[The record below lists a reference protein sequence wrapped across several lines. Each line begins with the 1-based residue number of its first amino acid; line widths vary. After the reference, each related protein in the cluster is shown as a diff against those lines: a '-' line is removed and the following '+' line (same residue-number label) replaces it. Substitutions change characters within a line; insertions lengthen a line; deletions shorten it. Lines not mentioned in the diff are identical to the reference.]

1 MTKKHKHD
9 GTDSPEATKAATA
22 EVPTETAAATEA
34 APVGESPAEP
44 SLADQ
49 LAASRAE
56 AQKNWDLYLRERA
69 DLENFRKRAQRDKEE
84 LGRFANEGIL
94 RELMPAVDNLERAVD
109 HARQDGSQGGSLLK
123 GVEMTLAQFR
133 KVLEKFGVVA
143 VKALGEPFDP
153 ARHEAMGQ
161 IESAEHPP
169 NTVVQ
174 EYQKGYLLNDR
185 LLRPALVMVAKPPAA
200 APADVGGDNQPV

>member
-1 MTKKHKHD
+1 MTKKHKQEEQ
-9 GTDSPEATKAATA
+9 SEATTAAEQPAA
-22 EVPTETAAATEA
+22 EPKVEAAATEA
-34 APVGESPAEP
+34 PAEP
-44 SLADQ
+44 TLADQ

-84 LGRFANEGIL
+84 LGKFANEGIL
-94 RELMPAVDNLERAVD
+94 KELVPAVDSLERALD
-109 HARQDGSQGGSLLK
+109 HARQDGAGGETLLK
-123 GVEMTLAQFR
+123 GVELTLAQFQ

-143 VKALGEPFDP
+143 IRSLGEPFDP
-153 ARHEAMGQ
+153 SRHEAMGQ
-161 IESAEHPP
+161 VESADQPA

-185 LLRPALVMVAKPPAA
+185 LLRPALVMVAK
-200 APADVGGDNQPV
+200 APAVAAEADAAGNDQA

>member
-1 MTKKHKHD
+1 MTKKHKKED
-9 GTDSPEATKAATA
+9 LEETTTQAA
-22 EVPTETAAATEA
+22 EAAAEIKAEA
-34 APVGESPAEP
+34 PPAETPAEP
-44 SLADQ
+44 TLADQ

-84 LGRFANEGIL
+84 LGKFANEGIL
-94 RELMPAVDNLERAVD
+94 KELVPAVDSLERALD
-109 HARQDGSQGGSLLK
+109 HARQDGAGGETLLK
-123 GVEMTLAQFR
+123 GVELTLAQFQ

-143 VKALGEPFDP
+143 IKSLGQPFDP

-161 IESAEHPP
+161 VESADQPA

-185 LLRPALVMVAKPPAA
+185 LLRPALVMVAK
-200 APADVGGDNQPV
+200 APAVAAEADAGNEQP

>member
-1 MTKKHKHD
+1 MTKKHKKED
-9 GTDSPEATKAATA
+9 VEATTIQAAEDAAEVQAEAPPAAT
-22 EVPTETAAATEA
+22 
-34 APVGESPAEP
+34 PAEP
-44 SLADQ
+44 TLADQ
-49 LAASRAE
+49 LSASRAE

-84 LGRFANEGIL
+84 LGKFANEGIL
-94 RELMPAVDNLERAVD
+94 KELVPAVDSLERALE
-109 HARQDGSQGGSLLK
+109 HARQDGAGGETLLK
-123 GVEMTLAQFR
+123 GVELTLAQFQ

-143 VKALGEPFDP
+143 IKSLGEPFDP

-161 IESAEHPP
+161 LESADQPA

-185 LLRPALVMVAKPPAA
+185 LLRPALVMVAKAPAA
-200 APADVGGDNQPV
+200 AAETGVSGSEE

>member
-1 MTKKHKHD
+1 MTKKHKKED
-9 GTDSPEATKAATA
+9 LEATTTQDAEGAA
-22 EVPTETAAATEA
+22 EVQAEA
-34 APVGESPAEP
+34 PPASSIPAEP
-44 SLADQ
+44 TLADQ
-49 LAASRAE
+49 LTASRAE

-84 LGRFANEGIL
+84 LGKFANEGIL
-94 RELMPAVDNLERAVD
+94 KELVPAVDSLERALE
-109 HARQDGSQGGSLLK
+109 HARQDGAGGETLLK
-123 GVEMTLAQFR
+123 GVELTLAQFQ

-143 VKALGEPFDP
+143 IKSLGEPFDP

-161 IESAEHPP
+161 LESADQPA

-185 LLRPALVMVAKPPAA
+185 LLRPALVMVAKAPAA
-200 APADVGGDNQPV
+200 AAETGVSGSEE

>member
-1 MTKKHKHD
+1 MTKKHKQEEA
-9 GTDSPEATKAATA
+9 EATT
-22 EVPTETAAATEA
+22 TEA
-34 APVGESPAEP
+34 AEVAAEVTAEAPPAETPAEP
-44 SLADQ
+44 TLADQ

-84 LGRFANEGIL
+84 LGKFANEGIL
-94 RELMPAVDNLERAVD
+94 KELVPAVDSLERALD
-109 HARQDGSQGGSLLK
+109 HARQDGAGGETLLK
-123 GVEMTLAQFR
+123 GVELTLAQFQ

-143 VKALGEPFDP
+143 IKSLGEPFDP

-161 IESAEHPP
+161 VESADQPA

-185 LLRPALVMVAKPPAA
+185 LLRPALVMVAKAPVVAA
-200 APADVGGDNQPV
+200 EAGVSDSEE

>member
-1 MTKKHKHD
+1 MTKKHKKED
-9 GTDSPEATKAATA
+9 VEATTSQAAEDAAEVQAEAPPAAT
-22 EVPTETAAATEA
+22 
-34 APVGESPAEP
+34 PAEP
-44 SLADQ
+44 TPAEQ
-49 LAASRAE
+49 LTASRAE

-84 LGRFANEGIL
+84 LGKFANEGIL
-94 RELMPAVDNLERAVD
+94 KELVPAVDSLERALD
-109 HARQDGSQGGSLLK
+109 HARQDGAGGETLLK
-123 GVEMTLAQFR
+123 GVELTLAQFQ

-143 VKALGEPFDP
+143 IKALGEPFDP

-161 IESAEHPP
+161 VESAEQPA

-185 LLRPALVMVAKPPAA
+185 LLRPALVMVAK
-200 APADVGGDNQPV
+200 APAVAAESGVSGSEE

>member
-1 MTKKHKHD
+1 VTKKHKKD
-9 GTDSPEATKAATA
+9 EA
-22 EVPTETAAATEA
+22 EEIATEA
-34 APVGESPAEP
+34 VAAEVTAEAPAAETPAEP
-44 SLADQ
+44 TLADQ

-84 LGRFANEGIL
+84 LGKFANEGIL
-94 RELMPAVDNLERAVD
+94 KELVPAVDSLERALE
-109 HARQDGSQGGSLLK
+109 HARQEGAGGETLLK
-123 GVEMTLAQFR
+123 GVELTLAQFQ

-143 VKALGEPFDP
+143 IKALGEPFDP

-161 IESAEHPP
+161 LESAEQPA

-185 LLRPALVMVAKPPAA
+185 LLRPALVMVAKAPAA
-200 APADVGGDNQPV
+200 AAETGVFGSEE